1 MVPVPPERN
10 PCRFIA
16 SNLKAF
22 DQKRLRLTRNKPL
35 CQEHAAKSPKC
46 FLSSRVQL
54 PTSCRLLFA
63 VTPCPSVRVH
73 WPWEAI
79 IACMSIL
86 LQDLRRALRALAA
99 APAFTV
105 TAILSL
111 AIGIGAN
118 TAIFSIVDG
127 LLLRPL
133 PYKDAGR
140 LVILWNRS
148 PGLNILEDWFSTAQ
162 YFDIKNGHRGFEQVA
177 IAIGGNYNLTGSG
190 EPERVGTIRVSSSL
204 LSILGQRAALGR
216 LFVPD
221 EDLPGRTATAVLSYG
236 TWARRFGSDPGILG
250 KKIMLN
256 GVTYEIVGVMPR
268 LFSLPREVMPTL
280 DGAEQAEILL
290 PLPLPANAAQNR
302 DHEDYNILGKLKPGV
317 SVEQA
322 QAEMDTIT
330 ARLRQEFP
338 EVYPPNGGLTFGI
351 VPLLEQVVGNVR
363 RTLYLLLGAVGFVL
377 LIACVNLANL
387 QLSRA
392 VARQKEIAVRTALGA
407 TRVRIVRQLLT
418 ESMLLAFAGGALGIA
433 VAFLALHWVRL
444 LGPQSVPRMNDVG
457 IGLAALAFT
466 FMVCVLSAILFGLAP
481 ALRVSRLD
489 VQTVLQDTS
498 RTSAGVSAIWG
509 RGNNL
514 RRSLV
519 IAEIALCAMLLIGAG
534 LLLRSFVRVRDVD
547 PGFNPRN
554 VLTLELTM
562 TGERYK
568 DKEAVLAA
576 YHELWRRLENLPGVT
591 AAGAVTSLP
600 LSQMFA
606 WGPITVEGRVPPP
619 GEKFINADTRMV
631 SGHYFRAMEIPL
643 REGRFFNDD
652 DVANK
657 PRVAIIDDYMAQQFW
672 PNQDAIG
679 KRFHIGGISETS
691 SPWITVVGVVG
702 RVKQYT
708 LDSDSR
714 IAFYLPQTQYVTR
727 AMNVVLRGSNDP
739 VTLASAV
746 KQQIHELNPD
756 LPLYNVIPM
765 QERFDQSLA
774 HRRFTMLVLGA
785 FAAISLGLAVI
796 GIYGLIAYL
805 VGQGSREVGIRL
817 ALGAS
822 PANIMALI
830 VRGGMTLAFWGVGIG
845 IGGALVVSRLMR
857 SLLFGVG
864 VTDLV
869 TFVAVPTLLACIAF
883 LASYIPARRA
893 SRIDPSTSLRCE

>member
-1 MVPVPPERN
+1 MN
-10 PCRFIA
+10 
-16 SNLKAF
+16 
-22 DQKRLRLTRNKPL
+22 
-35 CQEHAAKSPKC
+35 
-46 FLSSRVQL
+46 
-54 PTSCRLLFA
+54 
-63 VTPCPSVRVH
+63 
-73 WPWEAI
+73 
-79 IACMSIL
+79 IL
-86 LQDLRRALRALAA
+86 LQDVRHALRALAA
-99 APAFTV
+99 APTFTIA
-105 TAILSL
+105 AILSL
-111 AIGIGAN
+111 AIGIGAT

-148 PGLNILEDWFSTAQ
+148 PGLNITEDWFSTAQ
-162 YFDIKNGHRGFEQVA
+162 YFDIKNGHHGFEQVA

-190 EPERVGTIRVSSSL
+190 EPERVGTIRISSSL
-204 LSILGQRAALGR
+204 LPMLGERAALGR

-236 TWARRFGSDPGILG
+236 TWARRFGSDPGVLG
-250 KKIMLN
+250 KKIILN
-256 GVTYEIVGVMPR
+256 GVPYEIAGVMPR
-268 LFSLPREVMPTL
+268 SFSLPREVMPTL

-302 DHEDYNILGKLKPGV
+302 DREDYNIVGKLKPGV
-317 SVEQA
+317 SVQQA
-322 QAEMDTIT
+322 QAEMNTIT
-330 ARLRQEFP
+330 AHLRHDFP

-387 QLSRA
+387 QLSRG
-392 VARQKEIAVRTALGA
+392 VARQKEFAVRAALGA
-407 TRVRIVRQLLT
+407 TRARIVRQLLT
-418 ESMLLAFAGGALGIA
+418 ESVLLAFAGGALGIA
-433 VAFLALHWVRL
+433 LAFLALYLVQL
-444 LGPQSVPRMNDVG
+444 LGPQSVPRVNNIG
-457 IGLAALAFT
+457 IGLGALAFT
-466 FMVCVLSAILFGLAP
+466 LVVCILSAILFGLAP
-481 ALRVSRLD
+481 ALRVSRVD
-489 VQTVLQDTS
+489 VQTALQDTS
-498 RTSAGVSAIWG
+498 RTSAGASAIWG

-534 LLLRSFVRVRDVD
+534 LLIRSFVRVRDVN

-554 VLTLELTM
+554 VLTLELMM

-568 DKEAVLAA
+568 NKEAVLAA
-576 YHELWRRLENLPGVT
+576 YHELWQRLESLPGVT

-619 GEKFINADTRMV
+619 GEKFINADIRV
-631 SGHYFRAMEIPL
+631 ANGHYFQAMEIPL
-643 REGRFFNDD
+643 REGRLFSDD
-652 DVANK
+652 DLANK
-657 PRVAIIDDYMAQQFW
+657 PGVAVVDDYMAQQLW
-672 PNQDAIG
+672 PNQDPIG
-679 KRFHIGGISETS
+679 KRLHFGGINDTD

-708 LDSDSR
+708 LDADSR
-714 IAFYLPQTQYVTR
+714 IALYVPQMQYQTR
-727 AMNVVLRGSNDP
+727 AMNVVMRSSNDP
-739 VTLASAV
+739 VALAGAV

-756 LPLYNVIPM
+756 LPLYNVTTM
-765 QERFDQSLA
+765 QERFDKSLA
-774 HRRFTMLVLGA
+774 RRRFTMLVLGT
-785 FAAISLGLAVI
+785 FAAISLVLAMI

-817 ALGAS
+817 ALGAT
-822 PANIMALI
+822 PANIKTLI
-830 VRGGMTLAFWGVGIG
+830 VRGGMVLALWGVGIG

-864 VTDLV
+864 VTDVV
-869 TFVAVPTLLACIAF
+869 TFVAVPALLACIAF
-883 LASYIPARRA
+883 FASYIPARRA

>member
-1 MVPVPPERN
+1 
-10 PCRFIA
+10 
-16 SNLKAF
+16 
-22 DQKRLRLTRNKPL
+22 
-35 CQEHAAKSPKC
+35 
-46 FLSSRVQL
+46 
-54 PTSCRLLFA
+54 
-63 VTPCPSVRVH
+63 
-73 WPWEAI
+73 
-79 IACMSIL
+79 MSIL
-86 LQDLRRALRALAA
+86 LRDVRHALRVLAA

-105 TAILSL
+105 AAILSL

-133 PYKDAGR
+133 PYADAER

-148 PGLNILEDWFSTAQ
+148 PGLNITEDWFSTAQ
-162 YFDIKNGHRGFEQVA
+162 YFDIKNGHHGLEQVA
-177 IAIGGNYNLTGSG
+177 IAIGGNYNLTGTG

-204 LSILGQRAALGR
+204 LPMLGQRAALGR
-216 LFVPD
+216 VFVPD
-221 EDLPGRTATAVLSYG
+221 EDQPGRTPTAVLSYG
-236 TWARRFGSDPGILG
+236 TWARRFGSDPGVLG
-250 KKIMLN
+250 KKIVLN
-256 GVTYEIVGVMPR
+256 GLPYEIVGVMPR
-268 LFSLPREVMPTL
+268 SFSLPREVMPTL

-290 PLPLPANAAQNR
+290 PLPMPPNAAQNR

-322 QAEMDTIT
+322 QAEMGTIT
-330 ARLRQEFP
+330 AHLRHQFP

-363 RTLYLLLGAVGFVL
+363 STLYLLLGAVGFVL

-392 VARQKEIAVRTALGA
+392 IARQKEIAVRTALGA
-407 TRVRIVRQLLT
+407 SRARIIRQLLT
-418 ESMLLAFAGGALGIA
+418 ESVLLALAGGASGIA
-433 VAFLALHWVRL
+433 LAFLALRWVRL
-444 LGPQSVPRMNDVG
+444 LGPQSVPRMNDIG
-457 IGLAALAFT
+457 IGVAALAFT
-466 FMVCVLSAILFGLAP
+466 FAVCIVSAILFGLAP

-489 VQTVLQDTS
+489 VQTVLQDTG
-498 RTSAGVSAIWG
+498 RTSSGASAIWG

-514 RRSLV
+514 RRWLV

-534 LLLRSFVRVRDVD
+534 LLIRSFVRVRDVN
-547 PGFNPRN
+547 PGFDPRN

-568 DKEAVLAA
+568 DKVAVLAA
-576 YHELWRRLENLPGVT
+576 YHELWQRLEHLPGVT

-606 WGPITVEGRVPPP
+606 WGPVTVEGRIPPP
-619 GEKFINADTRMV
+619 GEKFINADTRMA
-631 SGHYFRAMEIPL
+631 SGHYFQAMQIPL

-652 DVANK
+652 DTADK
-657 PRVAIIDDYMAQQFW
+657 SRVAIVDDSMAQQLW
-672 PNQDAIG
+672 PNQDPIG
-679 KRFHIGGISETS
+679 KRFHIGSISETT

-727 AMNVVLRGSNDP
+727 AMNVVMRSTSDP
-739 VTLASAV
+739 VALAGAV

-756 LPLYNVIPM
+756 LPLYNVSTM
-765 QERFDQSLA
+765 QERFNNSLGR
-774 HRRFTMLVLGA
+774 RRFTMLVLGA
-785 FAAISLGLAVI
+785 FAVISLGLAVI

-817 ALGAS
+817 ALGAT
-822 PANIMALI
+822 PANIMTMI
-830 VRGGMTLAFWGVGIG
+830 VRGGMTLALWGVAIG
-845 IGGALVVSRLMR
+845 IGGALTVSRLMR

-864 VTDLV
+864 ATDVV
-869 TFVAVPTLLACIAF
+869 TFVAVPALLAGIAF
-883 LASYIPARRA
+883 FASYIPARRA
-893 SRIDPSTSLRCE
+893 SRIDPSISLRCE

>member
-1 MVPVPPERN
+1 MG
-10 PCRFIA
+10 
-16 SNLKAF
+16 
-22 DQKRLRLTRNKPL
+22 
-35 CQEHAAKSPKC
+35 
-46 FLSSRVQL
+46 
-54 PTSCRLLFA
+54 
-63 VTPCPSVRVH
+63 
-73 WPWEAI
+73 
-79 IACMSIL
+79 IL
-86 LQDLRRALRALAA
+86 LQDVRNALRALAA
-99 APAFTV
+99 APAFTLA
-105 TAILSL
+105 AILSL

-133 PYKDAGR
+133 PYKDAER

-148 PGLNILEDWFSTAQ
+148 PGLNITEDWFSTAQ
-162 YFDIKNGHRGFEQVA
+162 YFDIKNGHHGFEQVA
-177 IAIGGNYNLTGSG
+177 IAIGGNYNLTGWG

-204 LSILGQRAALGR
+204 LPMLGQQAERGR
-216 LFVPD
+216 LFVAD
-221 EDLPGRTATAVLSYG
+221 EDLPDRAATAVLSYG
-236 TWARRFGSDPGILG
+236 TWTRRFGSDPGVLG

-256 GVTYEIVGVMPR
+256 GVPYEIVGVLPR
-268 LFSLPREVMPTL
+268 SFSLPREVMPTL

-317 SVEQA
+317 SVQQA

-330 ARLRQEFP
+330 ARLRHDFP

-351 VPLLEQVVGNVR
+351 VPLLEQVIGNVR

-392 VARQKEIAVRTALGA
+392 VARQKEVAVRTALGA
-407 TRVRIVRQLLT
+407 TRMRIVRQLLT
-418 ESMLLAFAGGALGIA
+418 ESLSLAFAGGALGIA
-433 VAFLALHWVRL
+433 LAFLALHWIQL
-444 LGPQSVPRMNDVG
+444 LGPQSVPRVNNVG
-457 IGLAALAFT
+457 IGLGALAFT
-466 FMVCVLSAILFGLAP
+466 CMVSILSAILFGLAP

-489 VQTVLQDTS
+489 VQTVLRDTG

-514 RRSLV
+514 RRWLV
-519 IAEIALCAMLLIGAG
+519 IAEIALCAMLLVGAG
-534 LLLRSFVRVRDVD
+534 LLIRSFARVRDVD

-568 DKEAVLAA
+568 DKQAVLAA
-576 YHELWRRLENLPGVT
+576 YHELWQRLQSLPGVT
-591 AAGAVTSLP
+591 SAGAVTSLP

-619 GEKFINADTRMV
+619 GEKFINADVRMV
-631 SGHYFRAMEIPL
+631 SGRYFRAMEIPL
-643 REGRFFNDD
+643 RQGRLFQED
-652 DVANK
+652 DVADK
-657 PRVAIIDDYMAQQFW
+657 PRVAIVDDYMAQQLW
-672 PNQDAIG
+672 PNQDPIG
-679 KRFHIGGISETS
+679 KRLHIGGIGETS

-727 AMNVVLRGSNDP
+727 AMNVVMRSTNDP
-739 VTLASAV
+739 VALAGSV
-746 KQQIHELNPD
+746 KQQIHDLNAD
-756 LPLYNVIPM
+756 LPLYNVSTM
-765 QERFDQSLA
+765 QERFDKSLA
-774 HRRFTMLVLGA
+774 RRRFIMLVLGA

-822 PANIMALI
+822 PANIMKLI
-830 VRGGMTLAFWGVGIG
+830 VRGGMTLALWGVAIG
-845 IGGALVVSRLMR
+845 LGGALAVSRLMR
-857 SLLFGVG
+857 SLVFGVG
-864 VTDLV
+864 VTDVV
-869 TFVAVPTLLACIAF
+869 TFVAVPSLLGCVALA
-883 LASYIPARRA
+883 ASYVPARRA

>member
-1 MVPVPPERN
+1 
-10 PCRFIA
+10 
-16 SNLKAF
+16 
-22 DQKRLRLTRNKPL
+22 
-35 CQEHAAKSPKC
+35 
-46 FLSSRVQL
+46 
-54 PTSCRLLFA
+54 
-63 VTPCPSVRVH
+63 
-73 WPWEAI
+73 
-79 IACMSIL
+79 MSIFL
-86 LQDLRRALRALAA
+86 HDVRRALRALAA

-111 AIGIGAN
+111 AVGIGAN
-118 TAIFSIVDG
+118 TAVFSIVDG

-133 PYKDAGR
+133 PYADPEQ

-148 PGLNILEDWFSTAQ
+148 PGLNITEDWFSTAQ
-162 YFDIKNGHRGFEQVA
+162 YFDIKNGHHGFQQVA

-204 LSILGQRAALGR
+204 LSMLGQRAALGR
-216 LFVPD
+216 VFVSD
-221 EDLPGRTATAVLSYG
+221 EDQPNRTATAVLSSG
-236 TWARRFGSDPGILG
+236 TWARRFGSDPAILG
-250 KKIMLN
+250 KKIILN
-256 GVTYEIVGVMPR
+256 GLPYEIVGVMPR
-268 LFSLPREVMPTL
+268 SFSLPRGVMPTL
-280 DGAEQAEILL
+280 DGTEQAEILL

-317 SVEQA
+317 SVHQA

-330 ARLRQEFP
+330 ARLRNEFP
-338 EVYPPNGGLTFGI
+338 EVYPPNGGLNFGI

-363 RTLYLLLGAVGFVL
+363 HTLYLLLGAVGFVL

-407 TRVRIVRQLLT
+407 TRARIVRQLLT

-433 VAFLALHWVRL
+433 LASLALHWVLL
-444 LGPQSVPRMNDVG
+444 LGPQSVPRVNDVG

-466 FMVCVLSAILFGLAP
+466 FVVCVLSAILFGLAP

-489 VQTVLQDTS
+489 VQVALQDTG
-498 RTSAGVSAIWG
+498 RTSSGVSSIWG
-509 RGNNL
+509 RGINL

-534 LLLRSFVRVRDVD
+534 LLIRSFVRVRDVN

-568 DKEAVLAA
+568 DKVAVLAA
-576 YHELWRRLENLPGVT
+576 YHELWQRLENLPGVT
-591 AAGAVTSLP
+591 SAGAVTSLP

-606 WGPITVEGRVPPP
+606 WGPITVEGRVAPS

-631 SGHYFRAMEIPL
+631 SGHYFAAMDIPL
-643 REGRFFNDD
+643 REGRLFNDD
-652 DVANK
+652 DVADK
-657 PRVAIIDDYMAQQFW
+657 PRVALVDDYMAQQLW
-672 PNQDAIG
+672 PNQEPIG
-679 KRFHIGGISETS
+679 KRFHIGSIGETS

-708 LDSDSR
+708 LDADSR

-727 AMNVVLRGSNDP
+727 AMNVVMRGSSNDL
-739 VTLASAV
+739 VALAGAV
-746 KQQIHELNPD
+746 KQQIRELNPD
-756 LPLYNVIPM
+756 LPLYNVSTM
-765 QERFDQSLA
+765 QARFNNSLA
-774 HRRFTMLVLGA
+774 RRRFTMLVLGT
-785 FAAISLGLAVI
+785 FATISLGLAVI

-817 ALGAS
+817 ALGAT
-822 PANIMALI
+822 PGNIMVLI
-830 VRGGMTLAFWGVGIG
+830 VRGGMTLAFWGVAIG
-845 IGGALVVSRLMR
+845 IGGALIVSRLMR
-857 SLLFGVG
+857 ALLFGVG
-864 VTDLV
+864 ATDVV
-869 TFVAVPTLLACIAF
+869 TFVAVPTLLTCIAF
-883 LASYIPARRA
+883 LASYVPARRA
-893 SRIDPSTSLRCE
+893 SRIDPSASLRCE

>member
-1 MVPVPPERN
+1 MR
-10 PCRFIA
+10 
-16 SNLKAF
+16 
-22 DQKRLRLTRNKPL
+22 
-35 CQEHAAKSPKC
+35 
-46 FLSSRVQL
+46 
-54 PTSCRLLFA
+54 
-63 VTPCPSVRVH
+63 
-73 WPWEAI
+73 
-79 IACMSIL
+79 IL
-86 LQDLRRALRALAA
+86 LQDLRYALRALAA
-99 APAFTV
+99 APAFTAA
-105 TAILSL
+105 AILSL

-133 PYKDAGR
+133 PYADAGR

-148 PGLNILEDWFSTAQ
+148 PGLDITEDWFSTAQ
-162 YFDIKNGHRGFEQVA
+162 YFDIKNSHHGFEQVA

-204 LSILGQRAALGR
+204 LPMLGQRAALGR

-221 EDLPGRTATAVLSYG
+221 EDLPDQTATAVLSYG

-250 KKIMLN
+250 RKIMLN
-256 GVTYEIVGVMPR
+256 GAAYEIVGVMPR
-268 LFSLPREVMPTL
+268 SFSLPREVMPTL

-290 PLPLPANAAQNR
+290 PLPLPANAAKNR

-317 SVEQA
+317 SVQQA

-330 ARLRQEFP
+330 ARLRHEFP

-418 ESMLLAFAGGALGIA
+418 ESVLLALAGGALGIA

-444 LGPQSVPRMNDVG
+444 LGPQSVPRVNDVG

-519 IAEIALCAMLLIGAG
+519 ISEIALCAMLLIGAG
-534 LLLRSFVRVRDVD
+534 LLIRSFARVRDVD

-568 DKEAVLAA
+568 NKDAVLAA
-576 YHELWRRLENLPGVT
+576 YHELWQRLESLPGIT
-591 AAGAVTSLP
+591 SAGAVTSLP

-631 SGHYFRAMEIPL
+631 SGHYFQAMEIPL
-643 REGRFFNDD
+643 REGRLFNDD
-652 DVANK
+652 DVADK
-657 PRVAIIDDYMAQQFW
+657 PRVAIVDEYMAQQLW
-672 PNQDAIG
+672 PNQEAIG
-679 KRFHIGGISETS
+679 KRFHIGGISETT

-714 IAFYLPQTQYVTR
+714 IAFYLPQTQFVTR
-727 AMNVVLRGSNDP
+727 AMNVVMRGSNDP
-739 VTLASAV
+739 VALAGAV
-746 KQQIHELNPD
+746 KQQIHALNPD
-756 LPLYNVIPM
+756 LPLYNVSTM
-765 QERFDQSLA
+765 QERFNNSLA
-774 HRRFTMLVLGA
+774 RRRFTMLVLGT

-796 GIYGLIAYL
+796 GIYGLLAYL
-805 VGQGSREVGIRL
+805 VGQGTREVGIRL

-822 PANIMALI
+822 PKNIMTLI
-830 VRGGMTLAFWGVGIG
+830 VRGGMTLAFWGISIG

-864 VTDLV
+864 VTDVV

-883 LASYIPARRA
+883 FASYIPARRA

>member
-1 MVPVPPERN
+1 
-10 PCRFIA
+10 
-16 SNLKAF
+16 L
-22 DQKRLRLTRNKPL
+22 
-35 CQEHAAKSPKC
+35 
-46 FLSSRVQL
+46 
-54 PTSCRLLFA
+54 A
-63 VTPCPSVRVH
+63 VGATTIR
-73 WPWEAI
+73 
-79 IACMSIL
+79 MRIL
-86 LQDLRRALRALAA
+86 LQDVRHALRLLAA
-99 APAFTV
+99 APAFTMAAV
-105 TAILSL
+105 FSL

-127 LLLRPL
+127 LLLHPL
-133 PYKDAGR
+133 PYKDTER

-148 PGLNILEDWFSTAQ
+148 PGLDITEDWFSTAQ
-162 YFDIKNGHRGFEQVA
+162 YFDIKNGHHGFEQVA
-177 IAIGGNYNLTGSG
+177 IAIGGNYNLTGWG
-190 EPERVGTIRVSSSL
+190 DPERVGAIRVSSNL
-204 LSILGQRAALGR
+204 LPMLGQQAALGR
-216 LFVPD
+216 LFVAD
-221 EDLPGRTATAVLSYG
+221 EDLPDRTATAVLSYG
-236 TWARRFGSDPGILG
+236 TWARRFGSDPGVLG

-256 GVTYEIVGVMPR
+256 GVPYEIVGVMPR
-268 LFSLPREVMPTL
+268 SFSLPREVMPTL

-302 DHEDYNILGKLKPGV
+302 DHEDYNLLGKLKPGV
-317 SVEQA
+317 SVQQA
-322 QAEMDTIT
+322 QAEMDIIT
-330 ARLRQEFP
+330 ARLRHDFP

-377 LIACVNLANL
+377 LIACVNVANL

-407 TRVRIVRQLLT
+407 TRMRIIRQLLT
-418 ESMLLAFAGGALGIA
+418 ENVLLAIGGGALGIPL
-433 VAFLALHWVRL
+433 AFLALHWVRL
-444 LGPQSVPRMNDVG
+444 LGPQSVPRVNDVG

-466 FMVCVLSAILFGLAP
+466 FMVSILSAILFGLAP
-481 ALRVSRLD
+481 ALRVSQLD
-489 VQTVLQDTS
+489 VQTTLQDTS

-534 LLLRSFVRVRDVD
+534 LLIRSFVRVRDVN

-568 DKEAVLAA
+568 DKQAVLAA
-576 YHELWRRLENLPGVT
+576 YRELWQRLENLPGVT
-591 AAGAVTSLP
+591 SAGAVTSLP

-619 GEKFINADTRMV
+619 GEKFINADVRMV
-631 SGHYFRAMEIPL
+631 SGRYFQAMEIPL
-643 REGRFFNDD
+643 REGRLFNDD

-657 PRVAIIDDYMAQQFW
+657 PRVAIVDDYMAQQLW
-672 PNQDAIG
+672 PNQDPIG
-679 KRFHIGGISETS
+679 KRLHIGGISETS

-714 IAFYLPQTQYVTR
+714 IAFYLPQTQYVAR
-727 AMNVVLRGSNDP
+727 AMNVVMRGGNDP
-739 VTLASAV
+739 VALAGAV

-756 LPLYNVIPM
+756 LPLYNVSTM
-765 QERFDQSLA
+765 QERSDKSLA
-774 HRRFTMLVLGA
+774 RRRFIMLVLGT
-785 FAAISLGLAVI
+785 FGAISLGLAVI

-817 ALGAS
+817 ALGAT
-822 PANIMALI
+822 PTNIMRLI
-830 VRGGMTLAFWGVGIG
+830 VSGGMTLALWGVGIG

-864 VTDLV
+864 VTDTA
-869 TFVAVPTLLACIAF
+869 TFVAVPILLACIAL
-883 LASYIPARRA
+883 LASYVPARRA
-893 SRIDPSTSLRCE
+893 SRIIPATSLRCE

>member
-1 MVPVPPERN
+1 
-10 PCRFIA
+10 
-16 SNLKAF
+16 
-22 DQKRLRLTRNKPL
+22 
-35 CQEHAAKSPKC
+35 
-46 FLSSRVQL
+46 
-54 PTSCRLLFA
+54 
-63 VTPCPSVRVH
+63 
-73 WPWEAI
+73 
-79 IACMSIL
+79 MSIL
-86 LQDLRRALRALAA
+86 LQDVRRAFRALAA

-105 TAILSL
+105 TALLSL

-133 PYKDAGR
+133 PYADPQR

-148 PGLNILEDWFSTAQ
+148 PGLNITEDWFSTAQ
-162 YFDIKNGHRGFEQVA
+162 YFDIKKGHHGFEQVA
-177 IAIGGNYNLTGSG
+177 IAIGGNYNLTGSA
-190 EPERVGTIRVSSSL
+190 EPERVGTIRVSSNL
-204 LSILGQRAALGR
+204 LSMLGQREDLGR

-221 EDLPGRTATAVLSYG
+221 EDLTGRTPTAVLSYG

-250 KKIMLN
+250 RKIMLN
-256 GVTYEIVGVMPR
+256 GLPYEIVGVMPR
-268 LFSLPREVMPTL
+268 SFSLPREVMPTL

-317 SVEQA
+317 SIEQA

-330 ARLRQEFP
+330 AHLRHDFP

-363 RTLYLLLGAVGFVL
+363 RTLYLLFGAVGFVL

-392 VARQKEIAVRTALGA
+392 VTRQKEIAVRTALGA
-407 TRVRIVRQLLT
+407 SRLRIVRQLLT
-418 ESMLLAFAGGALGIA
+418 ESVLLAFAGGALGIA
-433 VAFLALHWVRL
+433 VAFLALNWVRL
-444 LGPQSVPRMNDVG
+444 LGPQSVPRVNDVG
-457 IGLAALAFT
+457 IGLAALVFT

-489 VQTVLQDTS
+489 VQAALQDTS
-498 RTSAGVSAIWG
+498 RTSSGISAIWG
-509 RGNNL
+509 RGINL

-534 LLLRSFVRVRDVD
+534 LLIRSFARVRDVN

-576 YHELWRRLENLPGVT
+576 YHALWQRLENLPGVT
-591 AAGAVTSLP
+591 SAGAVTSLP

-606 WGPITVEGRVPPP
+606 WGPVTVEGRVPPP

-631 SGHYFRAMEIPL
+631 SGHYFQAMEIPL
-643 REGRFFNDD
+643 REGRLFNDD

-657 PRVAIIDDYMAQQFW
+657 PRVAIVDDYMAQQLW
-672 PNQDAIG
+672 PNQDPIG

-708 LDSDSR
+708 LDADSR

-727 AMNVVLRGSNDP
+727 AMNIAMRSSNDP
-739 VTLASAV
+739 VALAGAV
-746 KQQIHELNPD
+746 KQQIRELNPD
-756 LPLYNVIPM
+756 LPLYNVSTM
-765 QERFDQSLA
+765 QERFDKSLA
-774 HRRFTMLVLGA
+774 RRRFTMLVLGT
-785 FAAISLGLAVI
+785 FAAISLGLAMI

-805 VGQGSREVGIRL
+805 VGQGSREVGIRM
-817 ALGAS
+817 ALGAT
-822 PANIMALI
+822 PANIMTLI

-864 VTDLV
+864 VADVV
-869 TFVAVPTLLACIAF
+869 TFVTVPALLACVAF
-883 LASYIPARRA
+883 FASYIPARRA
-893 SRIDPSTSLRCE
+893 SRVDPSLSLRCE